1 MKKLLALLMIWLLLP
16 IAGAEEAYTMQD
28 GSLIL
33 MDGAGRKC
41 QPIAM
46 KPDFPEALLADADI
60 SGAIQLNLPETLLP
74 YVSDELTGGE
84 TLTALYCTTK
94 LIAMHTVDAADG
106 DVLRVAY
113 RTNLGNYVIRKVIG
127 VPFSFDRYHG
137 SAASILLCV
146 DEITYCMTC
155 ENGYLT
161 LREVWNGAGGIGIKR
176 HALYDLQAYAES
188 AGGNRFGEQV
198 VGITMGLAN
207 ISELRLKV
215 AKEQADNFRDL
226 LVSYSE
232 DPRVILIKLA
242 DRLEVMRSLEMFP
255 REKWRKKS
263 WESMNLYAQIAHKLG
278 LYSLKSELEDI
289 ALKYLEPKD
298 YEHIVTKLEE
308 SAEERRA
315 FIARFLVPIEER
327 LGKLG
332 IKYHIKSRT
341 KSIFSIWTKMHKQ
354 NVPFEG
360 VYDIFAIRIIIDCD
374 KEQEKQQCWTAYSI
388 VTDFYTP
395 NPNRMRDWIS
405 IPKSNGYESLHTTV
419 SAGGRWV
426 EVQIRTERMDAVAER
441 GIAAHWRY
449 KGVNQ
454 GAQTS
459 EMWLGRLR
467 ELLEDTTHSLAQR
480 FDAKPASGEIF
491 VFTPNGDLRK
501 LPEGASLLDFAFDIH
516 TSLGSTCVGGK
527 VNNRTVSIREQL
539 HNGDIVEILTQK
551 NQTPK
556 SDWLNFVVTS
566 KARNKIKSYLREEQ
580 AKHTRMGREELE
592 RKLKN
597 WKFTLTIDEA
607 VAYLVK
613 YFKVR
618 TGTEVYALIAT
629 QKVDLGTIK
638 EILARHISGEAD
650 EQRRAAAAEAE
661 RNKVHNVRESTAP
674 QDALVIDDD
683 ISKIQY
689 KLAKCCNPIKGD
701 DVFGFVTI
709 NSGIT
714 IHRNDCPNAK
724 RMRENYPY
732 RVIEA
737 RWRSTAEG
745 AFRVS
750 IRIVAADTTGM
761 ANHITEV
768 ISRDLKLN
776 IRSINFSSLANGCIG
791 GTVSVEV
798 PGAGVVDTLIHSIMR
813 IKGVQRA
820 FRINN

>member
-1 MKKLLALLMIWLLLP
+1 MRLAHKQLPAEEFLAL
-16 IAGAEEAYTMQD
+16 
-28 GSLIL
+28 S
-33 MDGAGRKC
+33 
-41 QPIAM
+41 
-46 KPDFPEALLADADI
+46 ADI
-60 SGAIQLNLPETLLP
+60 
-74 YVSDELTGGE
+74 
-84 TLTALYCTTK
+84 
-94 LIAMHTVDAADG
+94 
-106 DVLRVAY
+106 
-113 RTNLGNYVIRKVIG
+113 RK
-127 VPFSFDRYHG
+127 
-137 SAASILLCV
+137 
-146 DEITYCMTC
+146 
-155 ENGYLT
+155 
-161 LREVWNGAGGIGIKR
+161 
-176 HALYDLQAYAES
+176 
-188 AGGNRFGEQV
+188 RFGDQV
-198 VGITMGLAN
+198 VGITLGLAN
-207 ISELRLKV
+207 ISELKLKV

-226 LVSYSE
+226 IVSYSE

-278 LYSLKSELEDI
+278 LYSIKSELEDI

-298 YEHIVTKLEE
+298 YEHVVTKLEE
-308 SAEERRA
+308 SAEERKA
-315 FIARFLVPIEER
+315 FIGRFLVPIEQR
-327 LGKLG
+327 LNRLG

-341 KSIFSIWTKMHKQ
+341 KSIFSIWNKMHKQ
-354 NVPFEG
+354 HVPFEG
-360 VYDIFAIRIIIDCD
+360 VYDIFAIRIIIDCPQ
-374 KEQEKQQCWTAYSI
+374 EAEKQLCWTAYSV

-395 NPNRMRDWIS
+395 NPKRMRDWIS

-419 SAGGRWV
+419 SAEGRWV

-459 EMWLGRLR
+459 EMWLGHLR
-467 ELLEDTTHSLAQR
+467 ELIEDTTHSLAQR

-501 LPEGASLLDFAFDIH
+501 LPEGATLLDFAFDIH
-516 TSLGSTCVGGK
+516 TSLGSTC
-527 VNNRTVSIREQL
+527 
-539 HNGDIVEILTQK
+539 
-551 NQTPK
+551 K
-556 SDWLNFVVTS
+556 SDWLSLVVTS

-597 WKFTLTIDEA
+597 WKFAITIDEA
-607 VAYLVK
+607 VAYLAK
-613 YFKVR
+613 YFKLR
-618 TGTEVYALIAT
+618 LGTEVYALIAT
-629 QKVDLGTIK
+629 QKLDFGSIK
-638 EILARHISGEAD
+638 EILSRHLSGEA
-650 EQRRAAAAEAE
+650 EEERRAAAAEIE
-661 RNKVHNVRESTAP
+661 RQKAALHGTQEKAAP

-709 NSGIT
+709 SAGIT
-714 IHRNDCPNAK
+714 IHRCDCPNAK

-732 RVIEA
+732 RVIDA
-737 RWRSTAEG
+737 RWRQSAEG
-745 AFRVS
+745 AFRVT

-768 ISRDLKLN
+768 IVRDLKLG
-776 IRSINFSSLANGCIG
+776 IRSMNFAPAGNGCVAG
-791 GTVSVEV
+791 EVAVEV
-798 PGAGVVDTLIHSIMR
+798 PGTAVVDTLIHQIMR

-820 FRINN
+820 YRVN